1 MVCVGW
7 GIYVK
12 LFSRGL
18 LWATIAQSF
27 ILTDKKSVTF
37 VIDQWEISLSL
48 VKAKGPDQTTFNY
61 WGCKE
66 SLTKVMHDQWKL
78 HWVMSLPLSLPALDF

>member
-1 MVCVGW
+1 MVYVGW

-18 LWATIAQSF
+18 LWATIAPSF

-37 VIDQWEISLSL
+37 VIDQ
-48 VKAKGPDQTTFNY
+48 
-61 WGCKE
+61 
-66 SLTKVMHDQWKL
+66 
-78 HWVMSLPLSLPALDF
+78 